1 VIAVNVQS
9 ADLTFIRRKTNALD
23 AVATISRN
31 SKRLNINISIVWIAT
46 ERLETKNREK
56 TEKKR
61 NKRKKKNAHINTSV
75 VAIRNTVNIVRVV
88 RGVLSVWIAK
98 IWIVRVIICVA
109 TTIAI
114 VMVWNVDFVIQNRE
128 G

>member
-109 TTIAI
+109 TTIAL